1 MERTVP
7 SSREIRRR
15 IRSVKNIR
23 QITKAMETVSAS
35 KMRRAQQ
42 QTLASRPYAQK
53 AQEVLGSL
61 ARQSRGGSSL
71 HPLLQQRDERNVVLI
86 LVTADRGLAGSFNSN
101 MLREALRWMREQRGT
116 VSVITVGKKGR
127 DFIRRINRPILAEF
141 TPLPEPP
148 TLNYALPIAR
158 IALDEFLKGNIDAAY
173 IGYTDFVSAL
183 RQRPVIR
190 RILPLEPVWEGQR
203 PAMVDYIYEPSPE
216 AILDAVLPRFTELQ
230 VYQAIL
236 ESVASEH
243 SARMVA
249 MRNANEAAGEL
260 IDGLTLTYNKARQE
274 GITRE
279 ILDIAG
285 GSAALEQAR

>member
-1 MERTVP
+1 MP

-15 IRSVKNIR
+15 IRSVKNIK

-71 HPLLQQRDERNVVLI
+71 HPLLQQRDQRNIILI

-101 MLREALRWMREQRGT
+101 MLREALRWMREQPGT
-116 VSVITVGKKGR
+116 VNVITVGKKGR
-127 DFIRRINRPILAEF
+127 DFVRRIGRPILAEF

-148 TLNYALPIAR
+148 TLGFALPIAR
-158 IALDEFLKGNIDAAY
+158 IALDEFLKGNADAVY
-173 IGYTDFVSAL
+173 IAYTDFVSAL
-183 RQRPVIR
+183 RQKPEVR
-190 RILPLEPVWEGQR
+190 RLLPLEPVWAGQK

-216 AILDAVLPRFTELQ
+216 AILDVVLPRFTELQ

-243 SARMVA
+243 SSRMVA

-260 IDGLTLTYNKARQE
+260 IQDLTLTYNKARQE